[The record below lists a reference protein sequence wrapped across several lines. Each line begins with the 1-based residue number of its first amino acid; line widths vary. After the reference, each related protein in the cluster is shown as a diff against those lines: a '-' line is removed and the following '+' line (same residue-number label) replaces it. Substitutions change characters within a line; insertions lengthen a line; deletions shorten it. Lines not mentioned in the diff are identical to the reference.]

1 MNHKRILKWEIIG
14 FFIISLV
21 GSAFHFCYE
30 WSGYFKPLALFCAVN
45 ESVWEHVKMGF
56 WPAAFYAIAEYF
68 AFGKNKKNFIAAKT
82 AALYM
87 LPIIII
93 TVYYLLEAI
102 LGKHAVWIDITLF
115 IAAILIS
122 QWFSYKIIISY
133 RDYSRYRGLSY
144 ILLLLIV
151 IAFSL
156 FTFFP
161 PHLELFRDPPTGG
174 YGILPAKK
182 QHLYVLH
189 YTIYI

>member
-1 MNHKRILKWEIIG
+1 LNHKRILKWEIIG

-30 WSGYFKPLALFCAVN
+30 WSGFFKPLALFCAVN

-56 WPAAFYAIAEYF
+56 WPAVFYAIAEFF
-68 AFGKNKKNFIAAKT
+68 AFGKYKKNFLAAKT
-82 AALYM
+82 GALYM
-87 LPIIII
+87 IPIIII
-93 TVYYLLEAI
+93 VVYYLLEAI

-122 QWFSYKIIISY
+122 QRFSYKVITSY
-133 RDYSRYRGLSY
+133 KDYRRYNVLSY
-144 ILLLLIV
+144 ILLILIV

-161 PHLELFRDPPTGG
+161 PHMELFKDPPTGA
-174 YGILPAKK
+174 YGIISEKK
-182 QHLYVLH
+182 
-189 YTIYI
+189 